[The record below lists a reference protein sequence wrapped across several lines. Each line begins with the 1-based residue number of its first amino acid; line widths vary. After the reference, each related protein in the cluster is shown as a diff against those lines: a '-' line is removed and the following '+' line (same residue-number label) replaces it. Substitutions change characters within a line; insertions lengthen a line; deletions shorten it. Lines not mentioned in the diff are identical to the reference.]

1 MSVIQA
7 VAERYPTVSVIIPV
21 TRRDL
26 LPWVLQSLR
35 DQSYDGTFEIIVV
48 GTFAD
53 EFAEPWP
60 IIPLNVPQLL
70 APGKA
75 RNLGAARASGAIL
88 IFLDDDCAVPSTW
101 IAQNVRALQQEQIGA
116 VGARMPG
123 KAPGFFARC
132 TDFASFG
139 DFQHHQV
146 KDIPLAAASMAVWRL
161 LFEQAGGF
169 DNSMLP
175 GEEEDTDLC
184 HRIQKLHYRT
194 VYRPDIIVI
203 HDHRRDTAG
212 KLFRHTYRQGLRR
225 GLDTK
230 LAHRDLG
237 ARNRLLGSVRF
248 PPLFF
253 LCLPMIALAA
263 TLRIIILNVR
273 SHKKVMLYSPVIFL
287 SKITYNYGIFM
298 HLLRASRQGQNNA

>member
-7 VAERYPTVSVIIPV
+7 VVERYPAVSVIIPA

-26 LPWVLQSLR
+26 LPWVLQALR
-35 DQSYDGTFEIIVV
+35 GQVYDGTFEIIVV

-53 EFAEPWP
+53 EFADQWS
-60 IIPLNVPQLL
+60 IIPLKVPQLL

-75 RNLGAARASGAIL
+75 RNLGAARASGEIL
-88 IFLDDDCAVPSTW
+88 IFLDDDCAVPPTW

-123 KAPGFFARC
+123 KASGFFARC

-139 DFQHHQV
+139 DFQHNEV
-146 KDIPLAAASMAVWRL
+146 KDIPLAAASMAVWRS

-184 HRIQKLHYRT
+184 HHIQKLHYRT
-194 VYRPDIIVI
+194 VYRPDIFVI
-203 HDHRRDTAG
+203 HDHRRDTPG

-230 LAHRDLG
+230 LAHREMG
-237 ARNRLLGSVRF
+237 IRNRLLSSIRF

-253 LCLPMIALAA
+253 LCLPAIALAA
-263 TLRIIILNVR
+263 TLRIVVLNVR
-273 SHKKVMLYSPVIFL
+273 IHKKVVLYSPVIFL
-287 SKITYNYGIFM
+287 SKVTYNYGIFI
-298 HLLRASRQGQNNA
+298 HLLRAQRQGKKA

>member
-1 MSVIQA
+1 MSAIQA
-7 VAERYPTVSVIIPV
+7 VNERYPAVSVIIPV

-35 DQSYDGTFEIIVV
+35 TQSYDGTFEIIVV

-53 EFAEPWP
+53 EFAGQWP

-75 RNLGAARASGAIL
+75 RNLGAARASGTIL

-123 KAPGFFARC
+123 KARGFFARC

-139 DFQHHQV
+139 DFQNKRV
-146 KDIPLAAASMAVWRL
+146 KDIPLAAASMAVWRS
-161 LFEQAGGF
+161 LFELAGGF
-169 DNSMLP
+169 DTSMLP

-184 HRIQKLHYRT
+184 YRIQKLHYRT
-194 VYRPDIIVI
+194 VYQPDVVVI
-203 HDHRRDTAG
+203 HDHRRDTPG
-212 KLFRHTYRQGLRR
+212 KLLRHTYRQGLRR
-225 GLDTK
+225 GLATK
-230 LAHRDLG
+230 LAHRELRV
-237 ARNRLLGSVRF
+237 RNRLLGGVRF
-248 PPLFF
+248 PPFFF
-253 LCLPMIALAA
+253 LCLPLIALAA
-263 TLRIIILNVR
+263 TLRIVALNVR
-273 SHKKVMLYSPVIFL
+273 AHKKVVFYSPVIFL
-287 SKITYNYGIFM
+287 SKVTYNYGIFM
-298 HLLRASRQGQNNA
+298 HLLQASRRGKKQ